1 MDSGNKK
8 RSEWKTKSDALT
20 EKILLSKEIQHVKG
34 LAGVLRVFVRRSF
47 ELVRLRLGAGLRVV
61 HSKVVD

>member
-1 MDSGNKK
+1 MGGCELRMDSGNKK

-34 LAGVLRVFVRRSF
+34 LAGVLRVFVRRPF
-47 ELVRLRLGAGLRVV
+47 KLVGLSLGTGL
-61 HSKVVD
+61 